1 MIRERDA
8 DPQEADREERTSR
21 VSRVMAKMR
30 REKDQHTGSGGQTV
44 WKTVTRAAVE
54 RQGSDLM

>member
-8 DPQEADREERTSR
+8 DPQEADIQERTRR
-21 VSRVMAKMR
+21 VSRLMAKMR

-44 WKTVTRAAVE
+44 WKTVTRAAIE